1 MKKYNFIKFIL
12 GVFVF
17 LGLTSCD
24 DRELITIDSKSAPIL
39 IDLSSDNLILDS
51 KFPTNQALTI
61 TWSAATYSVPVEVKY
76 VVEISSTEDF
86 SNPVRLG
93 ATTQSQNYV
102 SYSTVE
108 INEAVKKIGLIPD
121 VSQKMYIRV
130 TSYIGESSLYQQSNV
145 TSLSITPYL
154 ASPTYEYT
162 DLYLI
167 GSSSPAAWDNAADN
181 INLIPLLKSSTSTTT
196 YSYTGFL
203 KASGTNG
210 GLKII
215 QNKGSWDVQYGLGSS
230 AGSLSTD
237 GGSGNIPVPS
247 DGYYKLTIN
256 TSGLSYTLESVSA
269 PTTTYTSVSIIG
281 SVNGNWDTDMQ
292 LTKST
297 FDPHLWIG
305 SKLHLTGGE
314 FKFRADNDW
323 AVSWGTNAEFF
334 GTATIGGVNIPL
346 TAEWDYNV
354 YFNDL
359 SGVYTLIPVK

>member
-108 INEAVKKIGLIPD
+108 INEAVKKIGLVPD
-121 VSQKMYIRV
+121 VSQNMYFRV
-130 TSYIGESSLYQQSNV
+130 TSYLGDDSLYQVSNV
-145 TSLSITPYL
+145 THLKITPYL
-154 ASPTYEYT
+154 ASPTYEFT

-167 GSSSPAAWDNAADN
+167 GNAAIGNWDNKASNAS
-181 INLIPLLKSSTSTTT
+181 LVPLLKTSDT
-196 YSYTGFL
+196 SKYTFTGLF
-203 KASGTNG
+203 KSGTDIG
-210 GLKII
+210 FKII
-215 QNKGSWDVQYGLGSS
+215 KNKGDWGVQYGLGAS
-230 AGSLSTD
+230 AGLLSND
-237 GGSGNIPVPS
+237 GGSGNITVPS
-247 DGYYKLTIN
+247 EGYYKFTIDITALT
-256 TSGLSYTLESVSA
+256 YTLEKISDPVD
-269 PTTTYTSVSIIG
+269 TYNSISIIG
-281 SVNGNWDTDMQ
+281 SVNGNWDVDTQ
-292 LTKST
+292 LTQST

-305 SKLHLTGGE
+305 SKIHLKGGV
-314 FKFRADNDW
+314 FKFRANNAWDVN
-323 AVSWGTNAEFF
+323 WGSNAEFYGIGVSG
-334 GTATIGGVNIPL
+334 GTDIPL
-346 TAEWDYNV
+346 TAEWDYNI

-359 SGVYTLIPVK
+359 TGAYTVIPVK

>member
-39 IDLSSDNLILDS
+39 IDLSTDNLILDS

-108 INEAVKKIGLIPD
+108 INEAVKKIGLVPD
-121 VSQKMYIRV
+121 VSQNMYFRV
-130 TSYIGESSLYQQSNV
+130 TSYLGDDSLYQVSNV
-145 TSLSITPYL
+145 THLKITPYL
-154 ASPTYEYT
+154 ASPTYEFT
-162 DLYLI
+162 DLYLV
-167 GSSSPAAWDNAADN
+167 GSSSPAGWDNNADN
-181 INLIPLLKSSTSTTT
+181 INLVPLFKNRTSATT
-196 YSYTGFL
+196 YTYMGFL
-203 KASGTNG
+203 KASGADG

-215 QNKGSWDVQYGLGSS
+215 KNKGSWTIQYGLGSS
-230 AGSLSTD
+230 AGQLSTD
-237 GGSGNIPVPS
+237 GGSGNIPVPA

-256 TSGLSYTLESVSA
+256 TDALSYTVESIPA
-269 PTTTYTSVSIIG
+269 PTATYNSISIIG
-281 SVNGNWDTDMQ
+281 SVNGNWDVDTQ
-292 LTKST
+292 LTQST

-305 SKLHLTGGE
+305 SKIHLKGGE
-314 FKFRADNDW
+314 FKFRANNDW
-323 AVSWGTNAEFF
+323 VVSWGTNAEFF
-334 GTATIGGVNIPL
+334 GTAALGGANIPL
-346 TAEWDYNV
+346 TAEWNYNI
-354 YFNDL
+354 YFNDAT
-359 SGVYTLIPVK
+359 GAYTVIPVK